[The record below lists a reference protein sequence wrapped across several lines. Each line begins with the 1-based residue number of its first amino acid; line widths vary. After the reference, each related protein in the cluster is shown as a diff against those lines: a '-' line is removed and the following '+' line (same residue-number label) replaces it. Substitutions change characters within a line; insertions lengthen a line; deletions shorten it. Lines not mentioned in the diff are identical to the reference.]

1 MSVALARRVGLTGND
16 AVALAWKQIHPD
28 VVAAYPITPSTQ
40 VVEKFSQ
47 YVADGVV
54 QTQFVPVESEHSA
67 LSACVGAA
75 VSGARVMTATSSQGL
90 ALMHEILYIAAGLRL
105 PIVMA
110 VANRALSAPI
120 NIHGDHSDA
129 MGSRDSGWLQ
139 FYAKDVQE
147 AYDLTILAVR
157 VAERA
162 RLPVMVGLDG
172 FTLSHSL
179 EVVDVYSDEAVRA
192 FVGPGPEDHYHFL
205 DGPEP
210 VTVGPLAL
218 PDSYMD
224 FRRALAEAVARSA
237 EIIAQEIRAFR
248 EHFGRALP
256 AFVEPVALDGARAA
270 VVMMGSYAGLLEE
283 AVQRWRQAGRQ
294 VGLVRVVTFRPFPS
308 QALRTALAGVRH
320 VVVMERADT
329 LSTLGGPLGVELRAA
344 LYGTE
349 RPPVVSDVI
358 FGLGG
363 REVREE
369 ELEQVGR
376 LLEAPAGGVWYLGT
390 GDDLPGEGGP

>member
-1 MSVALARRVGLTGND
+1 MSVVASSRRLGLTGND
-16 AVALAWKQIHPD
+16 AVALAWKQINPD

-75 VSGARVMTATSSQGL
+75 ACGARVMTATSSQGL

-139 FYAKDVQE
+139 FYARDVQE

-179 EVVDVYSDEAVRA
+179 EVVEVSSDDAVRA

-210 VTVGPLAL
+210 VTIGPLAL

-237 EIIAQEIRAFR
+237 EIIAREARAFR
-248 EHFGRALP
+248 EHFGRAVP
-256 AFVEPVALDGARAA
+256 VFVEPVAMEGARAA
-270 VVMMGSYAGLLEE
+270 VVLMGSYAGVVEE
-283 AVQRWRQAGRQ
+283 AVQRWRRAGRP
-294 VGLVRVVTFRPFPS
+294 VGLVRLVTFRPFPAE
-308 QALRTALAGVRH
+308 ALRAALAGTEH

-344 LYGTE
+344 LYGAG
-349 RPPVVSDVI
+349 RPPAVTDVI

-363 REVREE
+363 RELREE
-369 ELEQVGR
+369 DLEQVGR
-376 LLEAPAGGVWYLGT
+376 LVDEAPGGVRYLGT
-390 GDDLPGEGGP
+390 GDDL